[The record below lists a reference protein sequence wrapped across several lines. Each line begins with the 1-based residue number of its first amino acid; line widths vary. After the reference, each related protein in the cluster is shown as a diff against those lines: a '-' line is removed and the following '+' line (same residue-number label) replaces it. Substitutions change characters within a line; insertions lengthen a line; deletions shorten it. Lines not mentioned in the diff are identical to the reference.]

1 LPGFVA
7 CGFDFSENSPQTTT
21 FETELVKARSL
32 LSITDESAP
41 LPIGCGF
48 LTFKPAGFI
57 ENIIPVLSKH
67 RVSGIWLSFPK
78 SGLDHKPIISA
89 IRSAR
94 ESGWSVKVWV
104 QIGDLASAKDVVE
117 QSADILVAQ
126 GIDAGGHQWAQG
138 AGAMVVVPE
147 VRNLVDQMG
156 KGNEVAVVAA
166 GGIVDGR
173 GVVTGLSLGRFILV
187 P

>member
-1 LPGFVA
+1 M
-7 CGFDFSENSPQTTT
+7 
-21 FETELVKARSL
+21 
-32 LSITDESAP
+32 
-41 LPIGCGF
+41 
-48 LTFKPAGFI
+48 
-57 ENIIPVLSKH
+57 
-67 RVSGIWLSFPK
+67 
-78 SGLDHKPIISA
+78 
-89 IRSAR
+89 
-94 ESGWSVKVWV
+94 
-104 QIGDLASAKDVVE
+104 VE